1 MDLIEAQQR
10 KPLPGNPSTELPK
23 KRPDVSAKTPGWVDK
38 SRTIPDEFYADPP
51 CTD

>member
-23 KRPDVSAKTPGWVDK
+23 KRADVSAKTLGSVDK
-38 SRTIPDEFYADPP
+38 SRVVPDEFYENPP